1 MISLSSIEVTSD
13 EINQFKFGLHYSFVH
28 KNKNIKKHLAV
39 NFESLADKITEN
51 LDSHKWEDFHKFLR
65 TYVDIFSKNVYA
77 ATDYTYK
84 HLKRIIKDLNPVLVS
99 GEKESCVVIMT
110 KCDYH
115 TKMQQ
120 VIIV

>member
-1 MISLSSIEVTSD
+1 M
-13 EINQFKFGLHYSFVH
+13 H

-99 GEKESCVVIMT
+99 GEKESCVVIMN
-110 KCDYH
+110 KCDYQS
-115 TKMQQ
+115 KMQQ
-120 VIIV
+120 LIIVWPPPPHPPPPPPLPKGGWGTGGGG